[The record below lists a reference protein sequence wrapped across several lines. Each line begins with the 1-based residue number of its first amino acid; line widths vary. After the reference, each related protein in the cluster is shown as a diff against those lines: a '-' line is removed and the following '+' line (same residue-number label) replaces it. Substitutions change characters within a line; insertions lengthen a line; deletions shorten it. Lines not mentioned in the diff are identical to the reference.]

1 MDCRESARRSRRD
14 RRHRA
19 FRESRGRASDL
30 FPRFPQPSQTA
41 LFWRAF
47 LSSFF
52 SWRPSERKTI
62 AQLKRLNDIGE
73 ELAKRFAAVA
83 VKILFLRGEF
93 GKCHAEGREEEN
105 RIVAEA
111 LRAARRFEQFPLN
124 AVGDS
129 RKTFS
134 RASKSDDENKM
145 LFAIPAGLAA
155 HFHEQFG
162 DAKCAARPAGI
173 AKRILSASSLWLA
186 RERFWPS
193 SPTAFR
199 GNCSKRR
206 AARKASA
213 TILFS
218 SSLPSA

>member
-124 AVGDS
+124 AVGDDGQNL
-129 RKTFS
+129 S
-134 RASKSDDENKM
+134 RASQSDDADKM
-145 LFAIPAGLAA
+145 RFAIPAGLAA

-162 DAKCAARPAGI
+162 DAFRVAGV
-173 AKRILSASSLWLA
+173 
-186 RERFWPS
+186 F
-193 SPTAFR
+193 TGVTR
-199 GNCSKRR
+199 GVNRSEEHTSELQSRLHLVCRLLLEK
-206 AARKASA
+206 KK
-213 TILFS
+213 
-218 SSLPSA
+218 

>member
-14 RRHRA
+14 RRHPA

-47 LSSFF
+47 LSSVF
-52 SWRPSERKTI
+52 SWRPLERKTI
-62 AQLKRLNDIGE
+62 AQLKRFNDIGD

-124 AVGDS
+124 AVGDDGQNL
-129 RKTFS
+129 S
-134 RASKSDDENKM
+134 RASQSDDADRSEEHTSE
-145 LFAIPAGLAA
+145 LQSLAYLVCRLLL
-155 HFHEQFG
+155 E
-162 DAKCAARPAGI
+162 KK
-173 AKRILSASSLWLA
+173 KRK
-186 RERFWPS
+186 
-193 SPTAFR
+193 
-199 GNCSKRR
+199 N
-206 AARKASA
+206 
-213 TILFS
+213 
-218 SSLPSA
+218 